1 MSSICEATTNCKC
14 VHPFFGIFAA
24 LVMWNHFYLVHHLL
38 KIPVTSVKER
48 DKTLNMTF
56 EGLII
61 SWPCFCPAFR
71 HIRQPWDQQNEVTEP
86 GWMMETNLMLFTPAP
101 KGHSNFQQ
109 HNQQISEIQFLVE
122 LSSRGN
128 STKMETVSRHERSR
142 PRLNVSYW
150 TFVQRL
156 SLILVPFCHSFDC
169 LCFITMTITI
179 ITTALYK

>member
-1 MSSICEATTNCKC
+1 
-14 VHPFFGIFAA
+14 
-24 LVMWNHFYLVHHLL
+24 
-38 KIPVTSVKER
+38 
-48 DKTLNMTF
+48 MTF

-109 HNQQISEIQFLVE
+109 HNQQISENQFLVE

-128 STKMETVSRHERSR
+128 STKMETVSRHEKSR
-142 PRLNVSYW
+142 PRPNVSNW

-156 SLILVPFCHSFDC
+156 SLILVTFCHSFDC
-169 LCFITMTITI
+169 LCFITMMYLNPHD
-179 ITTALYK
+179 ALQLYTNNKNKQINTLRLTEVWRCFSNTVFHCCI

>member
-1 MSSICEATTNCKC
+1 
-14 VHPFFGIFAA
+14 
-24 LVMWNHFYLVHHLL
+24 
-38 KIPVTSVKER
+38 
-48 DKTLNMTF
+48 MTF

-128 STKMETVSRHERSR
+128 STKMETVSRHERSG

-150 TFVQRL
+150 TLVQRL

-169 LCFITMTITI
+169 LCFITMMYLNPHD
-179 ITTALYK
+179 ALQLYTNNKNKQNNTRG

>member
-1 MSSICEATTNCKC
+1 MCSSFFWHLCCTGYVKPFLFSSSSIKDSCNICKR
-14 VHPFFGIFAA
+14 
-24 LVMWNHFYLVHHLL
+24 
-38 KIPVTSVKER
+38 ER
-48 DKTLNMTF
+48 QDA

-109 HNQQISEIQFLVE
+109 HNQQISEIPFLVE

-128 STKMETVSRHERSR
+128 STKMETVSRRERSR

-169 LCFITMTITI
+169 LRFITMTITI